1 MKFSIIIPVYN
12 SQINY
17 LSECLISIQNQTYK
31 DFELIFINDGFL
43 SNEMNEYI
51 HTITDINIKLINN
64 PSNIGLGPS
73 RNIGIKHASGE
84 YIVFCDDDDFL
95 VSNALE
101 VMEYYL
107 QQFPNLNLLSFNCL
121 WSINNKIV
129 KPVNTKDGWNA
140 YELTNVNK
148 NHNIF
153 KKSPTSWSNCY
164 QREFLIK
171 NNIFYLDS
179 RLYGEDLY
187 FHILVFSKAKSIY
200 VIDEPLYVY
209 RRDNVNSL
217 SNTHDIKDKTIG
229 LLHYA
234 TEAFQAIKKDESLVS
249 NHYAIFFKFLWE
261 NYIAKDNLG
270 DELKK
275 QKEYP
280 MIHEKYQKMYE
291 WLKQNNY

>member
-129 KPVNTKDGWNA
+129 KPVNTKDG
-140 YELTNVNK
+140 
-148 NHNIF
+148 
-153 KKSPTSWSNCY
+153 
-164 QREFLIK
+164 
-171 NNIFYLDS
+171 
-179 RLYGEDLY
+179 
-187 FHILVFSKAKSIY
+187 
-200 VIDEPLYVY
+200 
-209 RRDNVNSL
+209 
-217 SNTHDIKDKTIG
+217 
-229 LLHYA
+229 
-234 TEAFQAIKKDESLVS
+234 
-249 NHYAIFFKFLWE
+249 
-261 NYIAKDNLG
+261 
-270 DELKK
+270 
-275 QKEYP
+275 
-280 MIHEKYQKMYE
+280 
-291 WLKQNNY
+291 